1 MNVNDEKLLS
11 KVGFKPL
18 RKNGERVKKVFERT
32 MENVKAGEKPNVSGS
47 MRLEGYSPSSCRAL
61 KVQDTATWKQ
71 LLDSIP
77 ENVLIGELFE
87 LATDPEDKRTKLE
100 AIKEFFRLK
109 DKYPASKMKLGAF
122 QEQASEFIE

>member
-1 MNVNDEKLLS
+1 MTKAEEQLKS
-11 KVGFKPL
+11 FKPL

>member
-1 MNVNDEKLLS
+1 MTKAEEQLKS
-11 KVGFKPL
+11 FKPL
-18 RKNGERVKKVFERT
+18 RKNGERIKKVFERT

-122 QEQASEFIE
+122 QEQANEFIE